1 MKIEK
6 KFFKL
11 TSLQLASLQEIERIK
26 REMMFTLPE
35 LTSDITVKVNTEAEK
50 SAAVRRPIEPV
61 GRYFLQHAQRTLRNH
76 TWSEFEKI
84 QAEKN
89 VKTVDESTQ
98 DPDELLFDDELTDE
112 SLLTHDPRD
121 WKTADLYAAM
131 GLSKLRYRANN
142 SQIIKSH
149 RKQVLKH
156 HPDKKS
162 AAGAGLEQ
170 DGFFKI
176 IQKAYETLTD
186 STKRSQ
192 YDSCDFNADVEQPKK
207 GTEYNFFEVWGPVFE
222 AEARFSKKQPV
233 PSLGDVNTPKKE
245 VEQFYSFW
253 HRFDSWRTFEFLDED
268 VPDDSSN
275 RDQKRYT
282 ERKNKAA
289 RDKKKTA
296 DNARLVKLVERVAN
310 EDPRIK
316 LFKEEEKKE
325 KERKKWERDA
335 GARAEAEA
343 AAKADAEARARA
355 EADAVSEASAKA
367 DKKKAKETAKA
378 AKKKNKRTVRNA
390 PKEADY
396 FGDSDKAAAIDE
408 QVGFIVE
415 TVDDE
420 LLVEVSTKIKS
431 SPSTTKETLQ
441 ETAAALSGSGK
452 LPASVLPYF
461 L

>member
-1 MKIEK
+1 
-6 KFFKL
+6 
-11 TSLQLASLQEIERIK
+11 
-26 REMMFTLPE
+26 MFTLPK
-35 LTSDITVKVNTEAEK
+35 LTSDITVKVNTDAKKSEAI
-50 SAAVRRPIEPV
+50 RRPIEPV
-61 GRYFLQHAQRTLRNH
+61 GKHFLQHAQRTLRNH

-89 VKTVDESTQ
+89 VKTVDESTS
-98 DPDELLFDDELTDE
+98 DPDELLFDEDLTDD

-121 WKTADLYAAM
+121 WKSADLYAAM
-131 GLSKLRYRANN
+131 GLSKLRYRATE

-162 AAGAGLEQ
+162 ASGAGLEQ

-186 STKRSQ
+186 STKRAQ
-192 YDSCDFNADVEQPKK
+192 YDSCDFNADVEPPKK
-207 GTEYNFFEVWGPVFE
+207 GSEYDFYEAWGPVFE

-233 PSLGDVNTPKKE
+233 PKLGDANTPKKD
-245 VEQFYSFW
+245 VELFYTFW

-296 DNARLVKLVERVAN
+296 DNARLVKLVERAVN

-325 KERKKWERDA
+325 KEKKKWDREA

-343 AAKADAEARARA
+343 AAKAAAELKAKA
-355 EADAVSEASAKA
+355 EADAIANASAKA
-367 DKKKAKETAKA
+367 DKKKAKEAAKA
-378 AKKKNKRTVRNA
+378 AKKKNKRTIRNSA
-390 PKEADY
+390 KDADY
-396 FGDSDKAAAIDE
+396 FGESEKASTIDE
-408 QVGFIVE
+408 QLGFIVE
-415 TVDDE
+415 TLDDDQI
-420 LLVEVSTKIKS
+420 VEVSTKIKS
-431 SPSTTKETLQ
+431 SPSATKEALQ
-441 ETAAALSGSGK
+441 EVSKSLVDSGK
-452 LPASVLPYF
+452 LPASVLSYF

>member
-1 MKIEK
+1 M
-6 KFFKL
+6 L
-11 TSLQLASLQEIERIK
+11 
-26 REMMFTLPE
+26 TLPE
-35 LTSDITVKVNTEAEK
+35 LKSDITVNVISDAKK
-50 SAAVRRPIEPV
+50 SQAVRRPVEPV
-61 GRYFLQHAQRTLRNH
+61 GKHFLHHAQRTLRNH

-84 QAEKN
+84 QAEQN
-89 VKTVDESTQ
+89 VKRVDESNN
-98 DPDELLFDDELTDE
+98 DPDELLFDEELADE
-112 SLLTHDPRD
+112 SLLEHDPRD

-131 GLSKLRYRANN
+131 GLSKLRYRATGT
-142 SQIIKSH
+142 QIIKAH

-162 AAGAGLEQ
+162 ASGAGLEQ

-186 STKRSQ
+186 PTKRAQ
-192 YDSCDFNADVEQPKK
+192 YDSCDFNADVEPPKK
-207 GTEYNFFEVWGPVFE
+207 GTEYDFFEAWGPVFA
-222 AEARFSKKQPV
+222 AEARFSKKTPV
-233 PSLGDVNTPKKE
+233 PPLGDMDTPKKE

-296 DNARLVKLVERVAN
+296 DNARLVKLVERAAN

-316 LFKEEEKKE
+316 IFKEEEKKE
-325 KERKKWERDA
+325 KERKKWEREA

-343 AAKADAEARARA
+343 AAKAAAEAKLKA
-355 EADAVSEASAKA
+355 EAEAAASAAAKI
-367 DKKKAKETAKA
+367 DKKKAKEAAKA
-378 AKKKNKRTVRNA
+378 AKKKNKRTIRGA
-390 PKEADY
+390 PKDADY
-396 FGDSDKAAAIDE
+396 FGDAANAATIDE
-408 QVGFIVE
+408 QTGFIVD
-415 TVDDE
+415 TLDDE
-420 LLVEVSTKIKS
+420 ELVSVAEKIKNDPASTKQ
-431 SPSTTKETLQ
+431 TLQ
-441 ETAAALSGSGK
+441 EISKTLSDAGK
-452 LPASVLPYF
+452 LPASVLSYY

>member
-1 MKIEK
+1 M
-6 KFFKL
+6 L
-11 TSLQLASLQEIERIK
+11 N
-26 REMMFTLPE
+26 LPE
-35 LTSDITVKVNTEAEK
+35 LKSDITVNVVADAKKTEAI
-50 SAAVRRPIEPV
+50 RRPVEPV
-61 GRYFLQHAQRTLRNH
+61 GKHFLHHAQRTLRNH

-84 QAEKN
+84 QAEQN
-89 VKTVDESTQ
+89 VKRVDESNS
-98 DPDELLFDDELTDE
+98 DPDELLFDDELADE
-112 SLLTHDPRD
+112 SLLEHDPRD

-131 GLSKLRYRANN
+131 GLSKLRYRATE
-142 SQIIKSH
+142 SQIIKAH

-162 AAGAGLEQ
+162 ASGAGLEQ

-186 STKRSQ
+186 SNKRAQ
-192 YDSCDFNADVEQPKK
+192 YDSCDFNADVEPPKK
-207 GTEYNFFEVWGPVFE
+207 GTEYNFFEAWGPVFA
-222 AEARFSKKQPV
+222 AEARFSKKTPV
-233 PSLGDVNTPKKE
+233 PSLGDKDTPKKE

-296 DNARLVKLVERVAN
+296 DNSRLVKLVERAAN

-316 LFKEEEKKE
+316 QFKEDEKKE
-325 KERKKWERDA
+325 KERKKWEREA

-343 AAKADAEARARA
+343 AAKAAAEAKQKA
-355 EADAVSEASAKA
+355 EAEAAAASAAKV
-367 DKKKAKETAKA
+367 DKKKAKEAAKA
-378 AKKKNKRTVRNA
+378 AKKKNKRTIRGA

-396 FGDSDKAAAIDE
+396 FGDATNAATIDE
-408 QVGFIVE
+408 QTVFIVDSL
-415 TVDDE
+415 DDE
-420 LLVEVSTKIKS
+420 QLVSVAEKIKND
-431 SPSTTKETLQ
+431 PAAVKQTLQ
-441 ETAAALSGSGK
+441 EASKALSDAGK
-452 LPASVLPYF
+452 LPASVLSYF

>member
-1 MKIEK
+1 
-6 KFFKL
+6 
-11 TSLQLASLQEIERIK
+11 
-26 REMMFTLPE
+26 MFTLPE
-35 LTSDITVKVNTEAEK
+35 LKSDITVNVISDAKKSEAI
-50 SAAVRRPIEPV
+50 RRPVEPV
-61 GRYFLQHAQRTLRNH
+61 GKHFLHHAQRTLRNH

-84 QAEKN
+84 QAEQN
-89 VKTVDESTQ
+89 VKRVDESNT
-98 DPDELLFDDELTDE
+98 DPDEALFDDELADE
-112 SLLTHDPRD
+112 SLLEHDPRD

-131 GLSKLRYRANN
+131 GLSKLRYRATEN
-142 SQIIKSH
+142 QIIKAH

-162 AAGAGLEQ
+162 ASGAGLEQ

-176 IQKAYETLTD
+176 IQKAFETLTD
-186 STKRSQ
+186 NNKRAQ
-192 YDSCDFNADVEQPKK
+192 YDSCDFNADVEPPKK
-207 GTEYNFFEVWGPVFE
+207 GTEYDFFEAWGPVFA
-222 AEARFSKKQPV
+222 AEARFSKKKPV
-233 PSLGDVNTPKKE
+233 PTLGDLNTPKKE

-296 DNARLVKLVERVAN
+296 DNARLVKLVERAVN

-325 KERKKWERDA
+325 KERKKWEREA

-343 AAKADAEARARA
+343 ATKAAAEAKAKAEA
-355 EADAVSEASAKA
+355 EATASAAAKV
-367 DKKKAKETAKA
+367 DKKKAKEAAKA
-378 AKKKNKRTVRNA
+378 AKKKNKRIVRNA
-390 PKEADY
+390 AKEAEY
-396 FGDSDKAAAIDE
+396 FGEADKAAAIEE
-408 QVGFIVE
+408 QTGFIVDSL
-415 TVDDE
+415 DDE
-420 LLVEVSTKIKS
+420 QLVAVAEKIKADPQAAKQVLKDAS
-431 SPSTTKETLQ
+431 QTLVD
-441 ETAAALSGSGK
+441 AKK
-452 LPASVLPYF
+452 LPASVLSYY